1 MVSIEP
7 RVSRSVLGVVM
18 ARQRHSNWM
27 PVIVSNRG
35 DQTEG
40 QTKVSKADDWR
51 PACSVSHVRYFD
63 DGLPEDTTKI
73 LDQKIQRRA
82 DLRFAIGVA
91 LVLALPAFIA
101 LGVYVA
107 AEFLLRRAS

>member
-1 MVSIEP
+1 
-7 RVSRSVLGVVM
+7 M
-18 ARQRHSNWM
+18 ARQRNSNWM

-35 DQTEG
+35 DQAEG

-51 PACSVSHVRYFD
+51 PACSVLHVRYF

-91 LVLALPAFIA
+91 LALALPALIA
-101 LGVYVA
+101 LAVYVA
-107 AEFLLRRAS
+107 AEFLLLRAS

>member
-7 RVSRSVLGVVM
+7 QVNRSVLGVVL
-18 ARQRHSNWM
+18 ARQRHSNWT
-27 PVIVSNRG
+27 PVIVSNCG

-40 QTKVSKADDWR
+40 QTKVSKADDWE
-51 PACSVSHVRYFD
+51 PACSVFQVRYF

-73 LDQKIQRRA
+73 LDRNIQRRA

-91 LVLALPAFIA
+91 LALAPPAFIG

-107 AEFLLRRAS
+107 AEFLLRAS